1 MAFDFTSLKRYSAFI
16 LNEHVDDVVICTIQK
31 AREFNAP
38 LLKLLSHLSEDQL
51 FQIAKKGLV
60 EDFLNPILEDKALEV
75 AKRKIE
81 EWKANHIIIPKDQI
95 HILDITVVSNSRK
108 LALLQFLK
116 YYDCSKE
123 EYFKLVN
130 EIEQFFIAN
139 TNWGLEAYEEIQ
151 RGELKEKE
159 EILSGVINNIPVI
172 VTKVD
177 KEGYITLS
185 LGSGLKFLGVENNSL
200 KGTNIF
206 KDYPDAHHTK
216 RALAGEAMSFPGTAK
231 SISGETRHY
240 QSYFFPEKDGAL
252 GFSIDI
258 TDKWIAEEKLKQLN
272 NELEAKVK
280 ERTRD
285 LVDSEK
291 KLLHKN
297 EDLVKIN
304 TDLDN
309 FIYTASHDLRA
320 PVSNIEGLMNA
331 LLDTLRANGF
341 YSEDVERII
350 KMIEG
355 SVKRFQGTI
364 KELTEISK
372 IQRASTED
380 VVKINV
386 CETIENIKSDIN
398 NLIRE
403 SNAIVRLD
411 TTQCPLISFSKAN
424 FRSIV
429 YNLLTNAIKYR
440 SPDRQAKVEI
450 KFQEVDGYNV
460 LEVKDNGL
468 GIKKEHHD
476 KIFAMFKRMHDHVEG
491 TGVGLYIVKRSV
503 ENAGG
508 KIVVESEEG
517 KGSVFKVYFK
527 TS

>member
-1 MAFDFTSLKRYSAFI
+1 MAFNFSSLAKYSSFI
-16 LNEHVDDVVICTIQK
+16 LNEHVDDVAKITIQK

-38 LLKLLSHLSEDQL
+38 LLKLLSHFSEDQL
-51 FQIAKKGLV
+51 FQMARKGLV
-60 EDFLNPILEDKALEV
+60 EDFLNPIIEDRAFEV

-81 EWKANHIIIPKDQI
+81 EWKANHLIVPKDQI

-108 LALLQFLK
+108 LALLEFLK
-116 YYDCSKE
+116 EYECSKE
-123 EYFKLVN
+123 EYLKI
-130 EIEQFFIAN
+130 IEELDRYFITYTDWA
-139 TNWGLEAYEEIQ
+139 LEAYEEIQ

-159 EILSGVINNIPVI
+159 EILSGVLNNIPVI
-172 VTKVD
+172 VTKVNR
-177 KEGYITLS
+177 EGYITRS
-185 LGSGLKFLGVENNSL
+185 LGSGLKFLGIEN
-200 KGTNIF
+200 KTQRVVNIL
-206 KDYPDAHHTK
+206 KDYPDGHNIKQVLDGHAVIF
-216 RALAGEAMSFPGTAK
+216 SGTAK
-231 SISGETRHY
+231 GILGEIRHY

-258 TDKWIAEEKLKQLN
+258 TDKWMAEEKLRQLN
-272 NELEAKVK
+272 NELEGKVN
-280 ERTRD
+280 ERTIE
-285 LVDSEK
+285 LVESEK
-291 KLLHKN
+291 RLLHKN
-297 EDLVKIN
+297 QDLVKTN
-304 TDLDN
+304 NDLDN

-331 LLDTLRANGF
+331 LSDTLKSNSF

-355 SVKRFQGTI
+355 SVKRFQGTL

-372 IQRASTED
+372 IQKASVED
-380 VVKINV
+380 VVNINV
-386 CETIENIKSDIN
+386 CETIENIKSDIQG
-398 NLIRE
+398 LIKE
-403 SNAIVRLD
+403 TDAIVHLD
-411 TTQCPLISFSKAN
+411 TSQCPLISFSKAN

-440 SPDRQAKVEI
+440 APERQAKVEI
-450 KFQEVDGYNV
+450 KFSEDHGYNV
-460 LEVKDNGL
+460 LEVRDNGL

-517 KGSVFKVYFK
+517 KGSIFKVYFK
-527 TS
+527 NS

>member
-1 MAFDFTSLKRYSAFI
+1 
-16 LNEHVDDVVICTIQK
+16 
-31 AREFNAP
+31 
-38 LLKLLSHLSEDQL
+38 
-51 FQIAKKGLV
+51 
-60 EDFLNPILEDKALEV
+60 
-75 AKRKIE
+75 
-81 EWKANHIIIPKDQI
+81 
-95 HILDITVVSNSRK
+95 
-108 LALLQFLK
+108 
-116 YYDCSKE
+116 
-123 EYFKLVN
+123 
-130 EIEQFFIAN
+130 
-139 TNWGLEAYEEIQ
+139 
-151 RGELKEKE
+151 
-159 EILSGVINNIPVI
+159 
-172 VTKVD
+172 
-177 KEGYITLS
+177 
-185 LGSGLKFLGVENNSL
+185 LKFLGIVNNAQRVV
-200 KGTNIF
+200 NVF
-206 KDYPDAHHTK
+206 KDYPDGHNVK
-216 RALAGEAMSFPGTAK
+216 KALDGYAVSFSGTAK
-231 SISGETRHY
+231 ASSGEIRHY

-272 NELEAKVK
+272 NELETKVK
-280 ERTRD
+280 ERTSD
-285 LVDSEK
+285 LQDSEK

-320 PVSNIEGLMNA
+320 PVSNIEGLMSA
-331 LLDTLRANGF
+331 LSDTLKANAF
-341 YSEDVERII
+341 YSQDVERII

-372 IQRASTED
+372 IQRAATED

-386 CETIENIKSDIN
+386 CETVENIKSDIRS
-398 NLIRE
+398 LITE
-403 SNAIVRLD
+403 SEAIVELD

-440 SPDRQAKVEI
+440 SPERRAKVEI
-450 KFQEVDGYNV
+450 RFLEDDGYYV
-460 LEVKDNGL
+460 LEVRDNGL

-517 KGSVFKVYFK
+517 KGSTFKVYFK
-527 TS
+527 NN